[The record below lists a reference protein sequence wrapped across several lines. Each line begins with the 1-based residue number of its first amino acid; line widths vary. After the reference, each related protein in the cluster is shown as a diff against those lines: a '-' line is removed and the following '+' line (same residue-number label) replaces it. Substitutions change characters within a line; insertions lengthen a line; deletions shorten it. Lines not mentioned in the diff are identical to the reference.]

1 MTSTINCIMWNVEAK
16 DCPFCPCHECIF
28 NTFNELPFKKQDE
41 FCLRPYP
48 FTLPSRS
55 NIALD
60 DLYSDLEDNGSS
72 DLGYDDDVSSEVD
85 ILSAGTGCSWS
96 VDSNWRPNTQLGRY
110 KRDNRPF
117 TPITIEPTEVP
128 CPYNFHPEAMD
139 DLLQEL
145 QHSRFVIVHEF
156 ALIKRGSS
164 AADPTR
170 ARLLAARQMELLSYC
185 IQQAGLIDFDG
196 PLPDMCACTSLS
208 NVLHE
213 LQSFYEA
220 MELCGVST
228 HKLWDF
234 RPKLPPTPLFVL
246 NPEL

>member
-1 MTSTINCIMWNVEAK
+1 MTSIDYCNLWNVEAG
-16 DCPFCPCHECIF
+16 DCTFCPCHECVF
-28 NTFNELPFKKQDE
+28 DTFSELPFNKQDE
-41 FCLRPYP
+41 FCLRLYP

-72 DLGYDDDVSSEVD
+72 DLGYDDDASSEAS

-96 VDSNWRPNTQLGRY
+96 VDSDWRPNTQLGRY
-110 KRDNRPF
+110 RRDNLPF
-117 TPITIEPTEVP
+117 TSIPIESIAIP
-128 CPYNFHPEAMD
+128 CPYNLHPETMD
-139 DLLQEL
+139 DLLQQL
-145 QHSRFVIVHEF
+145 QHSRFVISHEF
-156 ALIKRGSS
+156 ALIKRGSF
-164 AADPTR
+164 AANPTR

-185 IQQAGLIDFDG
+185 IQQAGLDFDG

-208 NVLHE
+208 SVIHE
-213 LQSFYEA
+213 LQAFYEA
-220 MELCGVST
+220 MELCGLST

-234 RPKLPPTPLFVL
+234 RPKLPPTPMFVL